1 MQINLGFWTFL
12 QVLLQFLVALRLT
25 IVAYNAEVS
34 HRLRFCTIVILW
46 AVWISFTVTSIYK
59 NLNSIEEK
67 DFTIGVLISQGITA
81 TLNYSATLFVVY
93 HLYLIN
99 DETIQLA
106 I

>member
-1 MQINLGFWTFL
+1 MQINLGLWTFL

-25 IVAYNAEVS
+25 IVAHNAEVS

-46 AVWISFTVTSIYK
+46 AVWISFTVSSIYK

-81 TLNYSATLFVVY
+81 IINYSATLFVVY

-99 DETIQLA
+99 DETI
-106 I
+106 

>member
-1 MQINLGFWTFL
+1 
-12 QVLLQFLVALRLT
+12 
-25 IVAYNAEVS
+25 
-34 HRLRFCTIVILW
+34 LW
-46 AVWISFTVTSIYK
+46 AVWISFTITSIYK

-67 DFTIGVLISQGITA
+67 DFSVGVLVSQGIA
-81 TLNYSATLFVVY
+81 GTLNYAATLFVVY